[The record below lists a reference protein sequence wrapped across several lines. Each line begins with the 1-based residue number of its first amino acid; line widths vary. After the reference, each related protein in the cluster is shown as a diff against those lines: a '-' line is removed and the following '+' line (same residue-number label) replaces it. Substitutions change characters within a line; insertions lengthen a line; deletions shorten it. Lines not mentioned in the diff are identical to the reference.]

1 VTEVAWR
8 AELTDATIRDELDRR
23 HPERTK
29 LRATDVAGLRQAFDV
44 VEEMWAPTIEHARR
58 LSPPMLHERV
68 NAEYSFVETF
78 RHLLFAWD
86 AWLPRTAPRV
96 PDDFHEWALPPE
108 WVPGERLRESNLSAD
123 ARSGVMWSRA
133 AGWFASDAAPDLDPV
148 LDLRAE
154 RFAHVRDYLSGA
166 TAEDLKTDVSAP
178 PWSQQREVSL
188 LYCFRV
194 ILHEEWWHHQF
205 ATRDLAVLERP

>member
-1 VTEVAWR
+1 MTEVAWR
-8 AELTDATIRDELDRR
+8 AELTDETIRDELDRR

-44 VEEMWAPTIEHARR
+44 VEEMWAPTIERARR
-58 LSPPMLHERV
+58 LPPPMLHDRV
-68 NAEYSFVETF
+68 NGEYSFVETF

-86 AWLPRTAPRV
+86 AWLRTVLRV
-96 PDDFHEWALPPE
+96 PDGYHEWAVPPALP
-108 WVPGERLRESNLSAD
+108 AD
-123 ARSGVMWSRA
+123 AGSGVMWSMA
-133 AGWFASDAAPDLDPV
+133 AGWTSSDAAPDLDPV
-148 LDLRAE
+148 LDVRAE
-154 RFAHVRDYLSGA
+154 RFARLRDYLSGA

-178 PWSQQREVSL
+178 PWNPQREVSH